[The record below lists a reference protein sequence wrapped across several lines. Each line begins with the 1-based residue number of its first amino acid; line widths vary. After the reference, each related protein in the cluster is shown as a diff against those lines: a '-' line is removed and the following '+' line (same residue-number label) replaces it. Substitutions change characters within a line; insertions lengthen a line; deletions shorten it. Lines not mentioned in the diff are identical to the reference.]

1 MRCTS
6 FFDAPAINISPLR
19 CEWALRFDLGD
30 KAADVPAGQL
40 PIAEIVHSPRMEVFY
55 ASSQIGLYKSHP
67 PEILGR
73 ALSGNSS
80 PTARTDIPKT
90 GELMI
95 AGAGAGEED

>member
-1 MRCTS
+1 
-6 FFDAPAINISPLR
+6 
-19 CEWALRFDLGD
+19 
-30 KAADVPAGQL
+30 
-40 PIAEIVHSPRMEVFY
+40 MEVFY